1 MIVKHRDFM
10 ISTCDY
16 QVSFGKLENASK
28 EENNTG
34 FEFRLNIKIMQE
46 KNMFILNIS
55 SSTSF
60 L

>member
-46 KNMFILNIS
+46 KNIS
-55 SSTSF
+55 LS
-60 L
+60 

>member
-1 MIVKHRDFM
+1 MIVQHRDFM

-16 QVSFGKLENASK
+16 KVSFGKLENASK

-46 KNMFILNIS
+46 KNIS
-55 SSTSF
+55 LS
-60 L
+60 